1 MGVRGARVSLGAD
14 GKVRSSVG
22 IPGTGISYRQTLGH
36 ARSARPTSS
45 GSGCLSIFAA
55 LPLVG
60 VVVYGAAAA
69 LDRFGATVSLSAL
82 ALIIGGTIGI
92 LVMKGRRGTSKL
104 GSNTCKVS

>member
-1 MGVRGARVSLGAD
+1 
-14 GKVRSSVG
+14 
-22 IPGTGISYRQTLGH
+22 
-36 ARSARPTSS
+36 
-45 GSGCLSIFAA
+45 
-55 LPLVG
+55 
-60 VVVYGAAAA
+60 VVYGAAAA